1 MRTKRAGAG
10 NCGVGHAA
18 VNLQLRNAAENLL
31 VSHRGELRPKAAE
44 VLRAVAKA
52 TVNLQPLATENSRP
66 LAGGEFAGKIVRWG
80 IQPLWLE
87 KSQPQPISQLGH
99 RMDDNDAM
107 SDGKTPSGVSR
118 ESIGNQLVLGSSQP
132 LPHCFAAI
140 KSPLHAASSCRTSP
154 SYLHTL
160 R

>member
-1 MRTKRAGAG
+1 M
-10 NCGVGHAA
+10 
-18 VNLQLRNAAENLL
+18 
-31 VSHRGELRPKAAE
+31 
-44 VLRAVAKA
+44 AKA

-66 LAGGEFAGKIVRWG
+66 LAAGEFAGKIVRWG

-132 LPHCFAAI
+132 LPATGTV
-140 KSPLHAASSCRTSP
+140 AASRGIFMP
-154 SYLHTL
+154 HFAKVLLNIL
-160 R
+160 RRKAPQVLLSQRR